1 MAAQSK
7 PTKRAKPTKLV
18 KPVFEP
24 LSNSF
29 FNRDR
34 QFLTRSQELRI
45 RRTFHFLDLPPEL
58 RNIIYELCIDFSSV
72 ERYFDKR
79 YAHVKTCV
87 KFGANA
93 SSVPHGPV
101 KRTSPVILLVC
112 RQMYAEAVYMLSKKG
127 VSFHHGLLGLKGV
140 NEIVSM
146 PVLKKLGSIDE
157 VISIPV
163 LQKLGSITI
172 TTRGHS
178 IFRKNVVSCSW
189 KGHMDLIKT
198 LTNILSKGHAMKKLS
213 INFDDPDLVEHMTVC
228 WHSLIKCDFRD
239 QLTETFNDLRRI
251 RGVGCVTITGIP
263 PSLAL
268 SLKTRMESKPTSFMN
283 LPRELRDLIYKESAD
298 YSDISVQLARTMR
311 KWTNRQQSP
320 PYPSK
325 TTPTVLLLNKQ
336 ISGEASTILNRK
348 PLNIVYPGDV
358 NINKATEVPN
368 LLRFISCNTLQK
380 LQHIRINIESWEWI
394 YSLDRVLPILAA
406 KNELKTFRLFFKD
419 SLKDTFMASATK
431 TYPDKALHT
440 SLLALAN
447 IQGVKTVTIEGDLPD
462 VYAQPLAQIMQ
473 APKGATDLPV
483 LRGLRS
489 DGAVVDLDGVLERD

>member
-7 PTKRAKPTKLV
+7 ATKRAKPTKPV

-24 LSNSF
+24 LPNSF

-34 QFLTRSQELRI
+34 QFLSRSQELRI
-45 RRTFHFLDLPPEL
+45 RQTFHFLDLPPEL
-58 RNIIYELCIDFSSV
+58 RNIVYELCIDFSSV
-72 ERYFDKR
+72 ERYFNKR

-93 SSVPHGPV
+93 SNVPHGPV
-101 KRTSPVILLVC
+101 KTTPPVILLVC
-112 RQMYAEAVYMLSKKG
+112 RQMYAEAVYMLSKKS
-127 VSFHHGLLGLKGV
+127 VSFHHGLLGLKDIKEV
-140 NEIVSM
+140 VSI
-146 PVLKKLGSIDE
+146 PVRKKLGSIDE

-172 TTRGHS
+172 TTKGHS
-178 IFRKNVVSCSW
+178 IFRRNVVSCSW

-198 LTNILSKGHAMKKLS
+198 LTNILSKGHALKKLS

-228 WHSLIKCDFRD
+228 WHSVIKCDFRD
-239 QLTETFNDLRRI
+239 QLTEAFNDLRSI

-263 PSLAL
+263 PSFAL
-268 SLKTRMESKPTSFMN
+268 DLKTRMESKPTSFMN
-283 LPRELRDLIYKESAD
+283 LPRELRDQIYKECTD
-298 YSDISVQLARTMR
+298 YSDISIQLARTMR
-311 KWTNRQQSP
+311 EWTNRQQSP

-336 ISGEASTILNRK
+336 ISREATNILNRK
-348 PLNIVYPGDV
+348 PLKIIYPGDV

-380 LQHIRINIESWEWI
+380 VQHLSIKIESWEWI
-394 YSLDRVLPILAA
+394 YSLDRVLPIFAA
-406 KNELKTFRLFFKD
+406 KNELKSLHLFFKD
-419 SLKDTFMASATK
+419 SLKKDFMNSQTK

-440 SLLALAN
+440 SLLALAS
-447 IQGVKTVTIEGDLPD
+447 IQDVKTVTIEGDLPD
-462 VYAQPLAQIMQ
+462 VYAQPLAQIMH
-473 APKGATDLPV
+473 APKGATDMPV
-483 LRGLRS
+483 LRGLRG
-489 DGAVVDLDGVLERD
+489 DGAVVDFDGVLERD